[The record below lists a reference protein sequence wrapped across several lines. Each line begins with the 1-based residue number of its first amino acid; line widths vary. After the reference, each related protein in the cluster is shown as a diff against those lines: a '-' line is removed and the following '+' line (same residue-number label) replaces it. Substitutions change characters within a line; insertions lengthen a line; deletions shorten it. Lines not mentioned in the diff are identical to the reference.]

1 MPLTFQ
7 NELLRQYLN
16 IKNNNI
22 KKNKQT
28 KTLLIKIA
36 MNFVKK
42 NLNTKWT
49 LFWKILI
56 SIFCLYIYI
65 YIHINKYIIFFLLV

>member
-42 NLNTKWT
+42 NLNTK
-49 LFWKILI
+49 
-56 SIFCLYIYI
+56 
-65 YIHINKYIIFFLLV
+65 